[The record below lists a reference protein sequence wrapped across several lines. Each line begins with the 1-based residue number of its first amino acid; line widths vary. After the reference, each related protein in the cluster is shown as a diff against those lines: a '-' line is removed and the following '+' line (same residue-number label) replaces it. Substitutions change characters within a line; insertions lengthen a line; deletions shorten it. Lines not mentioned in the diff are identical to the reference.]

1 VFGSARAVQAGALA
15 AVFAAQGV
23 GVRCRLADNEP
34 AGLASV
40 EATEVASLADGTRG
54 ESGPWQASRPKAPRP
69 VVRGGPAAGKPWV
82 SGGTPQGKAALEARA
97 WPGGDRA
104 RHAMQALRCK
114 GMSDHGGLD
123 RNDGRKTLLGPDRP
137 QRRPTAHRAQAL
149 ETASKRVAK
158 QAEAV
163 QGQPAQV
170 AASTCHG
177 QSKRLAQRP
186 RAWVTVA
193 KERKDAKAKPAPR
206 SEPVAAWGPV
216 GPRAARACRK
226 PTRMTLRTLWL
237 EHPRRACRGARGA
250 TLHPP
255 GSLEQVWSLLCA
267 RSGARTEPPSQLVYW
282 IKTAGVA
289 LANRRLL
296 HEIVAG
302 LCALDLQDQ
311 SKQIHMRLK
320 DMPP

>member
-137 QRRPTAHRAQAL
+137 QRRP
-149 ETASKRVAK
+149 
-158 QAEAV
+158 
-163 QGQPAQV
+163 
-170 AASTCHG
+170 
-177 QSKRLAQRP
+177 